1 MTVGKATG
9 WKVGRWWHVQMSE
22 LFSMEISDQAVM
34 DFRTATDFGKFPPRQ
49 AEEGGG
55 EEHEKEQSG
64 REEHE

>member
-1 MTVGKATG
+1 
-9 WKVGRWWHVQMSE
+9 MSE